1 MKKHCLRR
9 HYTPGTLLLRQQ
21 RDAIVL
27 PAHIALD
34 AIELGAG
41 SIYHRHTLAAYL
53 NIVGVCA
60 NRMVGAAQETRD
72 AIDAAKYAL
81 VSADRRYLA
90 TDKWGFSGPEM
101 LSIRR
106 AVTLSDALLMRV
118 NSGMLTYAVDF
129 VSYANDKRPEQL
141 GTVKQPLAERA
152 TA

>member
-1 MKKHCLRR
+1 MKKHCRRR
-9 HYTPGTLLLRQQ
+9 HYIPGYLLLPQQ

-41 SIYHRHTLAAYL
+41 DIYHRHTLAAYL

-90 TDKWGFSGPEM
+90 TDRWGFSGPEM
-101 LSIRR
+101 LTIRR

-118 NSGMLTYAVDF
+118 NGGMLSYAVDF
-129 VSYANDKRPEQL
+129 VSHVNDKTPERL
-141 GTVKQPLAERA
+141 GMAKEPLAERA
-152 TA
+152 AA